1 MTDTLAVELVGLRKA
16 FDGTVAVD
24 DLSLAIPT
32 GSVFGLLGPNG
43 AGKTTTIRMI
53 MDILAPD
60 RGEVCLFGHPRRAE
74 DSARI
79 GYLPEERG
87 LYRKMQVEEQ
97 LTFLGELHG
106 LGRGR
111 SKQLAREWLGKVG
124 LADRAKAKV
133 ETLSKGMQQKIQIAG
148 TLLHDPELLIL
159 DEPFS
164 GLDPLNQTMFKEL
177 LASVSAR
184 GRTIIFSTHILEH
197 AEKLCDR
204 IALVAGGRVRLAG
217 ELAALKRE
225 RGGNVWRLEGRGDLA
240 GAARALAGVE
250 TAVASGD
257 GVVRLALADGA
268 DPAAVLRALAA
279 AVDVTGFV
287 SEQPDLETLFV
298 RTVQD
303 AR

>member
-1 MTDTLAVELVGLRKA
+1 
-16 FDGTVAVD
+16 
-24 DLSLAIPT
+24 
-32 GSVFGLLGPNG
+32 
-43 AGKTTTIRMI
+43 MI

-60 RGEVCLFGHPRRAE
+60 RGEVRLFGHPRHPQ

-97 LTFLGELHG
+97 LVFLGELHG
-106 LGRGR
+106 LGRRR
-111 SKQLAREWLGKVG
+111 SKQLAREWLDRVG

-177 LASVSAR
+177 LASVSAK

-240 GAARALAGVE
+240 SAATAVAGVE
-250 TAVASGD
+250 TAIAAGD

-268 DPAAVLRALAA
+268 DPSAVLRSLTR